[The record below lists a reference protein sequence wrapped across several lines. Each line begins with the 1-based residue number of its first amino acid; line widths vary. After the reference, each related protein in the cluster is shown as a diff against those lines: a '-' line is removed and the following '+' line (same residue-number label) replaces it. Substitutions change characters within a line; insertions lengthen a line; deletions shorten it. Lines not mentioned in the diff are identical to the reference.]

1 MSYVRGNVLLQGKGK
16 MVTYWLSGER
26 TSTANKFEPTPIP
39 TRNKNVSLCSIP
51 TDGREAYALCNAKAL
66 NITEDSATSG
76 NQSRLRDEADV
87 PLLSITSPPDGHSH
101 V

>member
-1 MSYVRGNVLLQGKGK
+1 MT
-16 MVTYWLSGER
+16 TYWLNGER
-26 TSTANKFEPTPIP
+26 TSIAGKFEQTPIP
-39 TRNKNVSLCSIP
+39 TRNKNVSVCSIP
-51 TDGREAYALCNAKAL
+51 TDGREAYDLYSVKAL

-87 PLLSITSPPDGHSH
+87 PLLSITSAPDGHSH